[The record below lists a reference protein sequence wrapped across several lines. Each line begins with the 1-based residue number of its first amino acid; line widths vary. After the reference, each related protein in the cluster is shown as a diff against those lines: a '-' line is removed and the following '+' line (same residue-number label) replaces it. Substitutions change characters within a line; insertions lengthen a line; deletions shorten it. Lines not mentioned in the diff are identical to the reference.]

1 MGKIKSYCLLT
12 FFQIYL
18 WKLYIIIEVEY
29 ALGGKDKNL
38 NQISKIVVHTSF
50 VSQAENEDKT
60 VLYEE
65 LISFFD
71 ERIKQISMNNEIEL
85 QYV

>member
-1 MGKIKSYCLLT
+1 M
-12 FFQIYL
+12 
-18 WKLYIIIEVEY
+18 
-29 ALGGKDKNL
+29 